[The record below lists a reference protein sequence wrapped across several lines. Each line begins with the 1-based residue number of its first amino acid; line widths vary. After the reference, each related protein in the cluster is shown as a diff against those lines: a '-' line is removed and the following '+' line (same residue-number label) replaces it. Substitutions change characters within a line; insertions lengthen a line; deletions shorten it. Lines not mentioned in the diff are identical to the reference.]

1 MSDSSGH
8 VETSELV
15 VGVLA
20 VRSGLIDAS
29 FWSGVML
36 KVVRVSDMNEDER
49 GGSAVI
55 VLHGWGAPGDDLV
68 PVAKVLKRPGARFF
82 VPAAPL
88 PEVGGGR
95 AWWHLDPNTR
105 PPHATSDQVATGFQP
120 TPEVLAAR
128 AAVQEL
134 ITSVVDRYAPT
145 RVALVGFS
153 QGAML
158 SIDVAL
164 AAPPRVDLVVA
175 MSPVLLVDS
184 VPALTAPHPTKPRFL
199 LSHGRHDP
207 VLPFEGG
214 SKARDL
220 LELHGFSVAWRPFN
234 GGHEIPPPLMA
245 EVDRFLFDET

>member
-1 MSDSSGH
+1 
-8 VETSELV
+8 
-15 VGVLA
+15 
-20 VRSGLIDAS
+20 
-29 FWSGVML
+29 ML
-36 KVVRVSDMNEDER
+36 KVVRVSDMREDER

-68 PVAKVLKRPGARFF
+68 PVAEVLSRPGARFF

-105 PPHATSDQVATGFQP
+105 PPYASSDQVPPAFQP
-120 TPEVLAAR
+120 TPEVIAAR
-128 AAVQEL
+128 TAVQEL
-134 ITSVVDRYAPT
+134 ITTVVDRYAPST
-145 RVALVGFS
+145 VALVGFS

-164 AAPPRVDLVVA
+164 AAAPRVDVVVA
-175 MSPVLLVDS
+175 MSAVLLVDS
-184 VPALTAPHPTKPRFL
+184 VPGLTAPHPTRPRFL

-214 SKARDL
+214 SKAKDL
-220 LELHGFSVAWRPFN
+220 LEQHGFSVAWRPFN
-234 GGHEIPPPLMA
+234 GGHEIPPPVLA

>member
-1 MSDSSGH
+1 
-8 VETSELV
+8 
-15 VGVLA
+15 
-20 VRSGLIDAS
+20 
-29 FWSGVML
+29 ML
-36 KVVRVSDMNEDER
+36 KVVRVSDMREDER

-68 PVAKVLKRPGARFF
+68 PVAEVLSRPGARFF

-105 PPHATSDQVATGFQP
+105 PPYASSDQVPPAFQP
-120 TPEVLAAR
+120 TPEVIAAR
-128 AAVQEL
+128 NAVQEL
-134 ITSVVDRYAPT
+134 ITTVVDRYAPST
-145 RVALVGFS
+145 VALVGFS

-164 AAPPRVDLVVA
+164 AAAPRVDVVVA
-175 MSPVLLVDS
+175 MSAVLLVDS
-184 VPALTAPHPTKPRFL
+184 VPGLTAPHPTRPRFL

-214 SKARDL
+214 SKAKDL
-220 LELHGFSVAWRPFN
+220 LEQHGFSVAWRPFN
-234 GGHEIPPPLMA
+234 GGHEIPPPVLA